1 MADKKIFTNTY
12 ITNSGRHNYLRIDH
26 LEDPLFTS
34 FTFDI
39 DYITSPLFYTIKDYT
54 YPKELGLS
62 EKIEIALKEMYGK
75 NMGGKDE
82 GYDILPTLSAFFLGG
97 DKLGYGLQQN
107 VYMDMPLY
115 GATEYIYMVDKRN
128 GDGSQNDVRYDSSKF
143 VEGGGNPNAYNS
155 YKIGDTVKGVVSES
169 DREWER
175 QKIEQLIAQSGDCE
189 EIMKSCEEQHN
200 KNKEAMETA
209 LKTCMDVKVTVEGV
223 EGEKNEADLLKGIKE
238 YKEFANDFEQ
248 FKRTII
254 NWANGEIAG
263 IQSKIMSHYNQN
275 ECVRKIMSY
284 DDATEKKSELE
295 SRFGSYYKKD
305 HIWDGEK
312 SFLKKCLDDKNIF
325 ETRTHDVESYYKA
338 DDGKSF
344 ALETKGSDGKTT
356 IRESKILEKYEKE
369 LGYFDLLN
377 EDGTLKG
384 KVCLRLDREAPDWA
398 WNMPDVLGNFV
409 DISIDA
415 IKHAVLYTMQTD
427 CNMDSFENF
436 ESDRI
441 KENEKMLDNYE
452 SALENLRYDLYGMV
466 NGETGDSSNYE
477 DVSPYGIYMAAKE
490 KYENDDYS
498 QAEKLKEMSDMYISG
513 DDLDYDGSDSDYDGS
528 DYISSGGEQSESN
541 NIATTMSTNNSEEQN
556 KPLVTPQTVLDMLG
570 FISGMRKMTTEYPYI
585 MQSITGLDKAYETH
599 YGIKDPYMGSGDNKI
614 VISCLESIDLRVS
627 SMFNR
632 YFNAIYDRQYRRE
645 RVPIN
650 MRRFN
655 CTVYV
660 HDVRNFVSKYRK
672 EYTNR
677 ILELTD
683 MYYSV
688 IEFRFYD
695 CEIVSEETGNIFNS
709 VSNESPS
716 EMQKTNFT
724 FTYGNCVVNF
734 VPQSEVAS
742 R

>member
-1 MADKKIFTNTY
+1 
-12 ITNSGRHNYLRIDH
+12 
-26 LEDPLFTS
+26 
-34 FTFDI
+34 
-39 DYITSPLFYTIKDYT
+39 
-54 YPKELGLS
+54 
-62 EKIEIALKEMYGK
+62 
-75 NMGGKDE
+75 
-82 GYDILPTLSAFFLGG
+82 
-97 DKLGYGLQQN
+97 
-107 VYMDMPLY
+107 
-115 GATEYIYMVDKRN
+115 
-128 GDGSQNDVRYDSSKF
+128 
-143 VEGGGNPNAYNS
+143 
-155 YKIGDTVKGVVSES
+155 
-169 DREWER
+169 
-175 QKIEQLIAQSGDCE
+175 
-189 EIMKSCEEQHN
+189 
-200 KNKEAMETA
+200 
-209 LKTCMDVKVTVEGV
+209 
-223 EGEKNEADLLKGIKE
+223 
-238 YKEFANDFEQ
+238 
-248 FKRTII
+248 
-254 NWANGEIAG
+254 
-263 IQSKIMSHYNQN
+263 
-275 ECVRKIMSY
+275 
-284 DDATEKKSELE
+284 
-295 SRFGSYYKKD
+295 
-305 HIWDGEK
+305 
-312 SFLKKCLDDKNIF
+312 
-325 ETRTHDVESYYKA
+325 
-338 DDGKSF
+338 
-344 ALETKGSDGKTT
+344 
-356 IRESKILEKYEKE
+356 
-369 LGYFDLLN
+369 
-377 EDGTLKG
+377 
-384 KVCLRLDREAPDWA
+384 
-398 WNMPDVLGNFV
+398 
-409 DISIDA
+409 
-415 IKHAVLYTMQTD
+415 
-427 CNMDSFENF
+427 MDSFENF